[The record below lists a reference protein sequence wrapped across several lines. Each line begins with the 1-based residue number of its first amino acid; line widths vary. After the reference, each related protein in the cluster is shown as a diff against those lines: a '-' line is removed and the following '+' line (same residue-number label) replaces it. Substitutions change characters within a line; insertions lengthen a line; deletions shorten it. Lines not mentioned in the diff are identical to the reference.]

1 MGKDKAEKKAREMTR
16 RASLTSEER
25 AKEDKSRK
33 RVKLIALLILTV
45 TVMIGLLVPDPK
57 PEQDTEKSSSA
68 IVSDESGVEWSN
80 YAPSVKTRIMSFI
93 QSGDCVNLQSEF
105 DIADQNDT
113 AQRNRVGV
121 GNADLMD
128 YLDKEMQKL
137 GCY

>member
-16 RASLTSEER
+16 RASLTPEER

-57 PEQDTEKSSSA
+57 PEQDTEKSTSA

>member
-16 RASLTSEER
+16 RASLTPEER

-57 PEQDTEKSSSA
+57 PEQDTEKSTSA

-80 YAPSVKTRIMSFI
+80 YSPSVKTRIMSFI

>member
-1 MGKDKAEKKAREMTR
+1 MGKDKAEKKAREMAR
-16 RASLTSEER
+16 RASLTPEER

-33 RVKLIALLILTV
+33 RVKLIVLLILTV

-57 PEQDTEKSSSA
+57 PEQDTGKSSSA

>member
-1 MGKDKAEKKAREMTR
+1 MGKDKAEKKAREMAR
-16 RASLTSEER
+16 RASLTPEER

-33 RVKLIALLILTV
+33 RVKLIAMVVLTV

-68 IVSDESGVEWSN
+68 VVSDESGVEWSN

>member
-16 RASLTSEER
+16 RASLTPEER